1 MLSRGGGF
9 AKYSRYLIGDILTIT
24 TGELVCLAALLGL
37 VLLLWG
43 LLFNAF
49 FFVSLNRSLATSRG
63 FPVRWLDPLF
73 AVIVAAVVATSIP
86 WVGLLVINS
95 MLILPAAA
103 ARNLAW
109 NTRSYVV
116 GALAIS
122 LLSGL
127 LGLICSYYWDTAT
140 GATIVLWA
148 SGFFALS
155 LISRR

>member
-1 MLSRGGGF
+1 VTPPADHAISGQVCEAGGQPLRQLAVSTLS
-9 AKYSRYLIGDILTIT
+9 SQ
-24 TGELVCLAALLGL
+24 
-37 VLLLWG
+37 
-43 LLFNAF
+43 
-49 FFVSLNRSLATSRG
+49 SLE
-63 FPVRWLDPLF
+63 PLF
-73 AVIVAAVVATSIP
+73 AVIVAAIVATSIP

-95 MLILPAAA
+95 LLILPSAT

-109 NTRSYVV
+109 NTRSYVA

-127 LGLICSYYWDTAT
+127 LGMVCSYYWDTAT

-148 SGFFALS
+148 SGFFSLF